1 MGEIIARQRKEIMVL
16 KFKDMFDIIML
27 SSKHDSGL
35 IQKSKSF
42 VIKDYSKKKMF
53 VDVSDYCT
61 HIITQRM
68 MVNSWVLYRN
78 IFDDIPLNIFKIQVT
93 VRLFN
98 PVCPSTPTREHKLE
112 KVGSY
117 RESRK
122 RFLGFYQ
129 KHPQGR
135 GLNNN
140 S

>member
-1 MGEIIARQRKEIMVL
+1 
-16 KFKDMFDIIML
+16 ML
-27 SSKHDSGL
+27 SSKYDSGL

-61 HIITQRM
+61 HIITRRM

-78 IFDDIPLNIFKIQVT
+78 IFDDIPLNMFKIQVT

-98 PVCPSTPTREHKLE
+98 PVCPSTPTRGHKLE

-117 RESRK
+117 GESRK
-122 RFLGFYQ
+122 RFLEFYQ